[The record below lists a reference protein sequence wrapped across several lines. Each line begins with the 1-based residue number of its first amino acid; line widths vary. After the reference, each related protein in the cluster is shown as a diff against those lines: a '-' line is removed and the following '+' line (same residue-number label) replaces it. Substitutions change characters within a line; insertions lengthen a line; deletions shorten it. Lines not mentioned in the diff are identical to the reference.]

1 MMDQWIEAV
10 KKELGIDATIDREL
24 ILNIA
29 RDAAHA
35 IERPA
40 APITTYLIGYA
51 VARGADAH
59 VAAAAIEKLAKQWS
73 SSQ

>member
-1 MMDQWIEAV
+1 MDKWIEAV
-10 KKELGIDATIDREL
+10 TKELGLDATIDKDL

-51 VARGADAH
+51 VARGADVQ
-59 VAAAAIEKLAKQWS
+59 VAAAAIEKMAKQWS
-73 SSQ
+73 TNQ

>member
-10 KKELGIDATIDREL
+10 KKELGLDAAIDKEM

-40 APITTYLIGYA
+40 APITTY
-51 VARGADAH
+51 
-59 VAAAAIEKLAKQWS
+59 
-73 SSQ
+73 

>member
-1 MMDQWIEAV
+1 MEEWIEAV
-10 KKELGIDATIDREL
+10 KRELGLEASVDREL

-40 APITTYLIGYA
+40 APITTYLLGFA
-51 VARGADAH
+51 VARGADPKF
-59 VAAAAIEKLAKQWS
+59 AAEAIEKMAKQWAPKK
-73 SSQ
+73 

>member
-10 KKELGIDATIDREL
+10 KKELGLDAAIDKDL

-40 APITTYLIGYA
+40 APITTYLIGFA
-51 VARGADAH
+51 VARGADAQ
-59 VAAAAIEKLAKQWS
+59 VAAAAI
-73 SSQ
+73 